1 MFRVMAF
8 CLPNFIIAC
17 DETLLSWRWPN
28 TCLRWEV
35 MNKFFGLLCL
45 NVWLLLYLLNCLHL
59 SLCFLTFTFLI
70 LSLDSAAG
78 ESAWPPCQLRLSN
91 NRSEVNTVVRFLH
104 FHIIILDV
112 SSGNLFFQTESLMA
126 DS

>member
-1 MFRVMAF
+1 MAF
-8 CLPNFIIAC
+8 TLPIK
-17 DETLLSWRWPN
+17 LSSSQP
-28 TCLRWEV
+28 V
-35 MNKFFGLLCL
+35 FSHF
-45 NVWLLLYLLNCLHL
+45 YL
-59 SLCFLTFTFLI
+59 SD
-70 LSLDSAAG
+70 SVPDSAAG